1 MGLNDEERSVIVNLE
16 IEKANNTYSDVLFF
30 IKEERWEAAA
40 NRLYYAVFHAVS
52 ALLIYD
58 GHNIKSHRGIIS
70 MFGQHYVKTNLFTRQ
85 DGSLLSNLMIMR
97 DNADYNCFYEADKEK
112 IEPFIE
118 PTGNLIRKIIDYIR

>member
-30 IKEERWEAAA
+30 INEERWEAAA

-97 DNADYNCFYEADKEK
+97 DNADYNCF
-112 IEPFIE
+112 
-118 PTGNLIRKIIDYIR
+118 

>member
-30 IKEERWEAAA
+30 ISEERWEAAA

-58 GHNIKSHRGIIS
+58 GHNIKSNRGIIS

-85 DGSLLSNLMIMR
+85 EGSLLSNLMIMR

-118 PTGNLIRKIIDYIR
+118 PTGNLINKIKDYIK

>member
-30 IKEERWEAAA
+30 INEKRWEAAA

-70 MFGQHYVKTNLFTRQ
+70 MYGQHYVKTNLFTRQ
-85 DGSLLSNLMIMR
+85 DGS
-97 DNADYNCFYEADKEK
+97 YY
-112 IEPFIE
+112 
-118 PTGNLIRKIIDYIR
+118 LIL

>member
-1 MGLNDEERSVIVNLE
+1 
-16 IEKANNTYSDVLFF
+16 
-30 IKEERWEAAA
+30 
-40 NRLYYAVFHAVS
+40 
-52 ALLIYD
+52 
-58 GHNIKSHRGIIS
+58 

-118 PTGNLIRKIIDYIR
+118 PTGNLIRKIIDYIK